1 MYLSIYLG
9 YWLDQ
14 TQIIITNPVLSFHFS
29 ILTHSRHL
37 SHSPLLDNPESY
49 NRSSLLL
56 LSNMHHHI
64 PFINFFFSLRD
75 LTTSVHINTL
85 NLWFEFIK
93 ATEFHK
99 LDRPAPSFLIT
110 HLFSTASRQYE
121 LLLSSPLFFFF
132 FFSISDVFFWSFSSL
147 HEGWSV
153 TWSQE
158 IDGWPHRSWL

>member
-132 FFSISDVFFWSFSSL
+132 FSISDVFFWSFSSL